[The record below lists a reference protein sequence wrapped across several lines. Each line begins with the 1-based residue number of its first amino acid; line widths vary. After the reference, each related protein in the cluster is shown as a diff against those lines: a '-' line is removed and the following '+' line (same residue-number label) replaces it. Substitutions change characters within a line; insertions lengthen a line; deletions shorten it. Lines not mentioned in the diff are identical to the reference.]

1 MDKRA
6 HNEIKEN
13 RARLRPIIETIIF
26 CGKQNIAL
34 RGHRDDGHKIE
45 ENGVFSANDG
55 NFRALLQYRIQSSD
69 EELRQHLEKCN
80 KNASYISKT
89 IQNQIISI
97 IGKLILK
104 QIIEEVKQAHFYT
117 VLLDKTSEPNSE
129 KSIFFCDACFHV
141 LLLILADISNV
152 EQASLCTRY
161 ILNEQIHEKFLMFIP
176 VSDRSGAG
184 LANLIINT
192 VLVLGLDLSFCV
204 GQGYDGCSAMSGY
217 IKGCQAVIRE
227 KYPHILY
234 VHCASH
240 SFNLVISDSCEIRSI
255 QNTVGTI
262 KEVYNFVR
270 SSSVRSQIFEELSL
284 EAYNRQTIILN
295 ENIKAS
301 SLQSSKSEN
310 STIEVRSKKVKLAN
324 VCITR
329 WVDRHIAIETFN
341 SLFPVVAELLTNLM
355 KMTDRESSVRSN
367 LFYGAISSS
376 EFLCSLPILNKLLS
390 FTTNVAH
397 ILQVIQM
404 KRNEPDEEYKYLF
417 EEAQD
422 LAKYTETIIEMPRV
436 VKRQINRDNIP
447 ASFANEY
454 FKLNIF
460 IPLLDHL
467 IVAIKDRFSE
477 HVKKS
482 SSYFMSYS

>member
-1 MDKRA
+1 MYPLITKFFKKPVVSNCNNHQQEANEQVSLTSISTTPIVTPSAPSTSLTSTTSTTSTTSATSTTSILTSQRHQHPYETSIQLTNDIGLHIGKKLTDEQKYELIANHFQPDKKFVWPYKQRVTVLMDKRA

-192 VLVLGLDLSFCV
+192 VLVLG
-204 GQGYDGCSAMSGY
+204 
-217 IKGCQAVIRE
+217 
-227 KYPHILY
+227 
-234 VHCASH
+234 
-240 SFNLVISDSCEIRSI
+240 
-255 QNTVGTI
+255 
-262 KEVYNFVR
+262 
-270 SSSVRSQIFEELSL
+270 
-284 EAYNRQTIILN
+284 
-295 ENIKAS
+295 
-301 SLQSSKSEN
+301 
-310 STIEVRSKKVKLAN
+310 
-324 VCITR
+324 
-329 WVDRHIAIETFN
+329 
-341 SLFPVVAELLTNLM
+341 
-355 KMTDRESSVRSN
+355 
-367 LFYGAISSS
+367 
-376 EFLCSLPILNKLLS
+376 
-390 FTTNVAH
+390 
-397 ILQVIQM
+397 
-404 KRNEPDEEYKYLF
+404 
-417 EEAQD
+417 
-422 LAKYTETIIEMPRV
+422 
-436 VKRQINRDNIP
+436 
-447 ASFANEY
+447 
-454 FKLNIF
+454 
-460 IPLLDHL
+460 
-467 IVAIKDRFSE
+467 KD
-477 HVKKS
+477 
-482 SSYFMSYS
+482 